1 MQCTDYPTTVHHTL
15 QALNLILLTAG
26 EVRELRDT
34 LRDAAGSSSGS
45 TNFKA
50 LYSCWSHSAG
60 WFTPESA
67 STRSSSSVSLCLLQ
81 TSHRIIKR

>member
-1 MQCTDYPTTVHHTL
+1 VASVPQLDLQKQRVLCYITDAYIV

-60 WFTPESA
+60 
-67 STRSSSSVSLCLLQ
+67 RLL
-81 TSHRIIKR
+81 